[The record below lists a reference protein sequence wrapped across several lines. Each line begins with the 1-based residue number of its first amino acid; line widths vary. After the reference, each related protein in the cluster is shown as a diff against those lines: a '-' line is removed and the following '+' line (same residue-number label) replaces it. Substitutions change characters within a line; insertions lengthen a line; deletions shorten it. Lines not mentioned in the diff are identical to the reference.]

1 MLWAWKIENVYKT
14 WDPYHHRITHWSIR
28 CAVGCLL
35 HCLENFSTVF
45 LARKNREVGKNLW
58 DLISKIFKGAPTTHL
73 YEILQ
78 IRSKHNIVVAL
89 VLFDGVIKLTVMV
102 ILGEVGILSLQD
114 IDYGFGVNIILSQ
127 VKLLYAWFIAYNR
140 VESIIVFHFHS
151 TNPEKDHLGVCRV
164 FRKIKSNFTLHFLF
178 YVFLYFRKF
187 IGKFFKKYK
196 ITIAKE
202 RWSNFHAGRISEIK

>member
-45 LARKNREVGKNLW
+45 LARKNREVEKNLW

-73 YEILQ
+73 YEIFQ
-78 IRSKHNIVVAL
+78 IRSKHNIVVVL

-114 IDYGFGVNIILSQ
+114 TDYGFGVNIILSQ

-140 VESIIVFHFHS
+140 VESIIVFDFHS
-151 TNPEKDHLGVCRV
+151 ANPEK
-164 FRKIKSNFTLHFLF
+164 I
-178 YVFLYFRKF
+178 
-187 IGKFFKKYK
+187 I
-196 ITIAKE
+196 
-202 RWSNFHAGRISEIK
+202 